1 MLSLAGNYR
10 YFLFRGAADMRKSF
24 DGLSGLVRSV
34 LLCDP
39 LSGDIFIFLNARR
52 NQIKLLAWE
61 QDGFAVYHKRL
72 ERGTFE
78 LPDASCQGTSIHLS
92 KEKISLILGGV
103 HLSSVRYRTRFSLEK
118 KG

>member
-1 MLSLAGNYR
+1 
-10 YFLFRGAADMRKSF
+10 MRKSF

-39 LSGDIFIFLNARR
+39 LSDDIFIFLNARR

-78 LPDASCQGTSIHLS
+78 LPKASCQGASIHLS
-92 KEKISLILGGV
+92 KDKLSLILGGV

-118 KG
+118 KE

>member
-10 YFLFRGAADMRKSF
+10 YFLFNGAADMRKSF

-92 KEKISLILGGV
+92 KDNGG
-103 HLSSVRYRTRFSLEK
+103 HPSFQRTVQNPVFAQKERIK
-118 KG
+118 KGL

>member
-10 YFLFRGAADMRKSF
+10 YFLFKGSADMRKSF

-34 LLCDP
+34 LLSDP

-61 QDGFAVYHKRL
+61 QDGFAIYHKRL

-78 LPDASCQGTSIHLS
+78 LPGETCQGASIHLS
-92 KEKISLILGGV
+92 KDKLSLILGGV
-103 HLSSVRYRTRFSLEK
+103 HLSSVRYRSRFSLENK
-118 KG
+118 R

>member
-1 MLSLAGNYR
+1 
-10 YFLFRGAADMRKSF
+10 MRKSF

-78 LPDASCQGTSIHLS
+78 LPKASCQGASIHQS
-92 KEKISLILGGV
+92 KDKLSLIQGACIFPAYSTEPGFR
-103 HLSSVRYRTRFSLEK
+103 SKGKDK
-118 KG
+118 KGL